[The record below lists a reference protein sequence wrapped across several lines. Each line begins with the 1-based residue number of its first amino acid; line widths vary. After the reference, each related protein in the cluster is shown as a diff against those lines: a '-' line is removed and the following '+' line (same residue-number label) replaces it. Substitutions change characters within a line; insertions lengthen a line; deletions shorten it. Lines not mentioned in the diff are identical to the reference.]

1 MKSNLFHY
9 KALITNVYDGDTCTA
24 DIDLGFGIWI
34 RGEKLRLHRINAPEI
49 VGASKSKGR
58 ESQKFLASLIEKKE
72 VTLETIKDKKE
83 KYARFLA
90 EIWILDKGG
99 KRLNV
104 NDLMV
109 EQGFAEYKKY

>member
-1 MKSNLFHY
+1 MQSNLFHY
-9 KALITNVYDGDTCTA
+9 KALITDVYDGDTCTA

-49 VGASKSKGR
+49 VGATKSKGR
-58 ESQKFLASLIEKKE
+58 ESQKFLASLIGNKE

-83 KYARFLA
+83 KYGRFLA

-99 KRLNV
+99 TRVNL

-109 EQGFAEYKKY
+109 EKGFAEYKKY

>member
-1 MKSNLFHY
+1 MQSNLFHY

-49 VGASKSKGR
+49 VGASSLQGR
-58 ESQKFLASLIEKKE
+58 DSQQFLASLIGSKE

-83 KYARFLA
+83 KYGRFLA

-99 KRLNV
+99 MRVNV

-109 EQGFAEYKKY
+109 EKGFAEYKKY

>member
-1 MKSNLFHY
+1 MQSNLFHY
-9 KALITNVYDGDTCTA
+9 KALITDVYDGDTCTA

-49 VGASKSKGR
+49 VGASKLKGR
-58 ESQKFLASLIEKKE
+58 ESQKFLHSLIGKKE

-83 KYARFLA
+83 KYGRFLA
-90 EIWILDKGG
+90 EIWIVDKEGM
-99 KRLNV
+99 RMNV

-109 EQGFAEYKKY
+109 EKGYAEYKKY